1 MLLLPVI
8 PSRPR
13 AARMEPLPGERVEK
27 EQAPRAGL
35 PGAGAEDEAVLSSW
49 ALLGVQQLQT
59 PCQLFSTRT
68 ASGR

>member
-13 AARMEPLPGERVEK
+13 AARMEPVPGEWVEK

-35 PGAGAEDEAVLSSW
+35 PSLGAEDEAVLSSW

-59 PCQLFSTRT
+59 PCQLSSART
-68 ASGR
+68 ALGR